1 MEPLTD
7 PFGRLHD
14 YIRISVTD
22 RCNLRCI
29 YCMPAEGMQFQPQDE
44 ILSYEEITA
53 VVKSLAPLGLRK
65 VRLTGGEPLVRKD
78 LEKLVAMIS
87 AIPGIEDI
95 SLTTNGLMLP
105 AKAAQLKVG
114 LSRVNI
120 SLDSLRQ
127 DRFSMITRGGE
138 VAKVLKG
145 IEAAQAAGLQ
155 PIKLN
160 VVLMKGINDDEI
172 KDFISLT
179 LESPLNVRFIEYM
192 PIGSATDAWRQTYLP
207 LERVVEACTEAGW
220 ETEAAEMP
228 SGNGPS
234 QNRRVVGALGTFG
247 LIHPVS
253 EHFCDNCNRLRL
265 TADGHIKACL
275 YWADE
280 YNVRPLISDP
290 AAVQALFRKALGNK
304 PHNHEMALALE
315 KKHRATRRQLGA
327 CLKLVDKRPSRYYS
341 SSFDCIN
348 TKTPLSH

>member
-7 PFGRLHD
+7 PFGRIHD

-44 ILSYEEITA
+44 IMSFEEIAA
-53 VVKSLAPLGLRK
+53 VVGALAPAGLRK

-78 LEKLVAMIS
+78 LEKLVAML
-87 AIPGIEDI
+87 AEIPGIEDL
-95 SLTTNGLMLP
+95 SLTTNGLLLP
-105 AKAAQLKVG
+105 GKAESLKRAG

-127 DRFSMITRGGE
+127 ERFAQITRGGE
-138 VAKVLKG
+138 VSKVLKG
-145 IEAAQAAGLQ
+145 IEAAAAAGLA

-172 KDFISLT
+172 RDFIGLT
-179 LESPLNVRFIEYM
+179 LNQPLHVRFIEYM
-192 PIGSATDAWRQTYLP
+192 PIGSASDSWRQTYLP
-207 LERVVEACTEAGW
+207 LETVVSACHEAGW
-220 ETEAAEMP
+220 TTEEAALTA
-228 SGNGPS
+228 GGGPS
-234 QNRRVVGALGTFG
+234 QNRRIVGAEGTFG

-275 YWADE
+275 YWQDE
-280 YNVRPLISDP
+280 YDVRPLTGDP
-290 AAVQALFRKALGNK
+290 DAVRAMFRQALGNK

-315 KKHRATRRQLGA
+315 KKAQSHTPTARRMSQIGG
-327 CLKLVDKRPSRYYS
+327 
-341 SSFDCIN
+341 
-348 TKTPLSH
+348 

>member
-7 PFGRLHD
+7 PFGRIHD
-14 YIRISVTD
+14 YLRISVTD

-44 ILSYEEITA
+44 IMSYEEIAA
-53 VVKSLAPLGLRK
+53 VVEALAPLGLRK

-78 LEKLVAMIS
+78 LEKLVSMI
-87 AIPGIEDI
+87 AVIPGIDDI

-105 AKAAQLKVG
+105 AKAAILKQAG

-120 SLDSLRQ
+120 SLDSLRP
-127 DRFSMITRGGE
+127 DRFSMITRGGD

-145 IEAAQAAGLQ
+145 IEAAEAAGLS

-172 KDFISLT
+172 KDFIALT
-179 LESPLNVRFIEYM
+179 LNSPLNVRFIEYM
-192 PIGSATDAWRQTYLP
+192 PIGSASDAWRQTYLP
-207 LERVVEACTEAGW
+207 LETVVAACKETGWTTEEAD
-220 ETEAAEMP
+220 MP

-234 QNRRVVGALGTFG
+234 QNRRVTGAKGTFG

-265 TADGHIKACL
+265 TADGNIKACL
-275 YWADE
+275 YWQDE
-280 YNVRPLISDP
+280 YNVRPLISSP
-290 AAVQALFRKALGNK
+290 AAVQALFREALGNK

-315 KKHRATRRQLGA
+315 HKAQSHTPTARRMSQIGG
-327 CLKLVDKRPSRYYS
+327 
-341 SSFDCIN
+341 
-348 TKTPLSH
+348 

>member
-7 PFGRLHD
+7 PFGRIHD
-14 YIRISVTD
+14 YLRISVTD

-44 ILSYEEITA
+44 IMSYEEIAA
-53 VVKSLAPLGLRK
+53 VVEALAPLGLRK

-105 AKAAQLKVG
+105 AKAAILKQAG

-120 SLDSLRQ
+120 SLDSLRP
-127 DRFSMITRGGE
+127 DRFSMITRGGD

-145 IEAAQAAGLQ
+145 IEAAEAAGLS

-172 KDFISLT
+172 KDFIALT
-179 LESPLNVRFIEYM
+179 LNSPLNVRFIEYM
-192 PIGSATDAWRQTYLP
+192 PIGSASDAWRQTYLP
-207 LERVVEACTEAGW
+207 LETVVEACKEAGW
-220 ETEAAEMP
+220 ATEEADMP

-234 QNRRVVGALGTFG
+234 QNRRVTGAKGTFG

-265 TADGHIKACL
+265 TADGNIKACL
-275 YWADE
+275 YWQDE
-280 YNVRPLISDP
+280 YNVRPLISSP
-290 AAVQALFRKALGNK
+290 AAVQALFREALGNK

-315 KKHRATRRQLGA
+315 HKAQSHTPTARRMSQIGG
-327 CLKLVDKRPSRYYS
+327 
-341 SSFDCIN
+341 
-348 TKTPLSH
+348 

>member
-44 ILSYEEITA
+44 IMSYEEITT
-53 VVKSLAPLGLRK
+53 VVNSLAPLGLRK

-87 AIPGIEDI
+87 AIPGIDDI

-105 AKAAQLKVG
+105 GKAVQLKEAG

-127 DRFSMITRGGE
+127 DRFSLITRGGD
-138 VAKVLKG
+138 VSKVLKG
-145 IEAAQAAGLQ
+145 VEAADAAGLH

-160 VVLMKGINDDEI
+160 VVLMKGINEDEI
-172 KDFISLT
+172 QDFIALT
-179 LESPLNVRFIEYM
+179 LNSPLNVRFIEYM
-192 PIGSATDAWRQTYLP
+192 PIGSASDSWRQSYLP
-207 LERVVEACTEAGW
+207 LETVLEACNEAGW
-220 ETEAAEMP
+220 ETEEAEMP

-234 QNRRVVGALGTFG
+234 RRWRVLG
-247 LIHPVS
+247 
-253 EHFCDNCNRLRL
+253 
-265 TADGHIKACL
+265 
-275 YWADE
+275 
-280 YNVRPLISDP
+280 
-290 AAVQALFRKALGNK
+290 
-304 PHNHEMALALE
+304 
-315 KKHRATRRQLGA
+315 
-327 CLKLVDKRPSRYYS
+327 
-341 SSFDCIN
+341 
-348 TKTPLSH
+348 

>member
-7 PFGRLHD
+7 PFGRIHD

-29 YCMPAEGMQFQPQDE
+29 YCMPAEGMQFQPHDE
-44 ILSYEEITA
+44 IMSYEEITA

-65 VRLTGGEPLVRKD
+65 IRLTGGEPLVRKD
-78 LEKLVAMIS
+78 LEKLVSMLAEV
-87 AIPGIEDI
+87 PGIEDI
-95 SLTTNGLMLP
+95 ALTTNGLMLP
-105 AKAAQLKVG
+105 AKAQLLKDAG

-138 VAKVLKG
+138 VSKVLKG
-145 IEAAQAAGLQ
+145 IEAADAAGLH

-179 LESPLNVRFIEYM
+179 LDSPLNVRFIEYM
-192 PIGSATDAWRQTYLP
+192 PIGSASDSWRQSYLP
-207 LERVVEACTEAGW
+207 LETVLEACNEAGW
-220 ETEAAEMP
+220 ATEEAGSIA
-228 SGNGPS
+228 GNGPS
-234 QNRRVVGALGTFG
+234 QNRRVVGAKGTFG

-253 EHFCDNCNRLRL
+253 DHFCDNCNRLRL

-275 YWADE
+275 YWSDE
-280 YNVRPLISDP
+280 YNVRPLTGDP
-290 AAVQALFRKALGNK
+290 EAIQALFRKALGNK

-315 KKHRATRRQLGA
+315 RKTQSHTPTARRMSQIGG
-327 CLKLVDKRPSRYYS
+327 
-341 SSFDCIN
+341 
-348 TKTPLSH
+348 